1 MSRHLVTTLL
11 AIALA
16 FAGYHDAGAQAPSSS
31 EAQAIWDSFWARVL
45 IGDLRGAY
53 SYVHPSRMG
62 LPLQRPAE
70 ELQQMARQMQ
80 HCRLRP
86 DPLPDSGDD
95 VLFEVRCEHAGEK
108 VDLLVGFRQDANG
121 VWRLTV
127 I

>member
-1 MSRHLVTTLL
+1 
-11 AIALA
+11 
-16 FAGYHDAGAQAPSSS
+16 
-31 EAQAIWDSFWARVL
+31 
-45 IGDLRGAY
+45 
-53 SYVHPSRMG
+53 
-62 LPLQRPAE
+62 
-70 ELQQMARQMQ
+70 MARQMQ

-95 VLFEVRCEHAGEK
+95 VIFEVRCEHAGEK